1 MTGRDPIA
9 WTPRPGGRSRPAR
22 DRPRAPRGASHRVGR
37 CIAARTPRGSPTR
50 PASRG
55 GRERSSSANRDVGTR
70 ARAGGGDE
78 TRADGTHRA
87 GDGGDVARPEGRARA
102 SAHVPL
108 PRVATWTPV
117 EATASGDLREASGRR
132 RVCTS
137 SRRCPSKTR
146 LALANAVA
154 RSLAVTAFLR
164 EWLIFL
170 LHQSRRVAAPSDNFH
185 AALSNLEK
193 PARRIASRSRS
204 TNHLRSACA
213 MNAPDV
219 WVTDSLA
226 PSAEITRKSNPTPA
240 QYPSPRSSRAP
251 PPSTSPSPAR
261 HSRTTRNSAGIPR
274 SPAR

>member
-22 DRPRAPRGASHRVGR
+22 DRPRAPQVASRRVGR

-146 LALANAVA
+146 LALAAHRRALARGECVSTGVA
-154 RSLAVTAFLR
+154 HLPSSSVA
-164 EWLIFL
+164 
-170 LHQSRRVAAPSDNFH
+170 SRRCPVRQLPRGVVEPRKTGATHRLAI
-185 AALSNLEK
+185 ALDQSPALRLRDER
-193 PARRIASRSRS
+193 ARRLGDRLARPVGGDHARNPIRLRLS
-204 TNHLRSACA
+204 TQLR
-213 MNAPDV
+213 V
-219 WVTDSLA
+219 VL
-226 PSAEITRKSNPTPA
+226 ELRVG
-240 QYPSPRSSRAP
+240 RFGRA
-251 PPSTSPSPAR
+251 R
-261 HSRTTRNSAGIPR
+261 GFRFGQFGLL
-274 SPAR
+274 